1 MQEIALFLT
10 GIAGVATAAAYR
22 RFPMNR
28 QRLPVMGAKPGIHS
42 KIHSLQIEK
51 GILTKA
57 ISRLYQHDAGISK
70 IQRDRLLSKYQHQL
84 GIVLAKIEKLE
95 DASKHPDMGPIGDG
109 LITLMD
115 QKLSVLDRRLYELSS
130 KITAAGVQAP
140 EAKREVPR
148 GIISGEERR
157 KEDELSR
164 PADVTKFGA
173 QERSSRPVELTTLT
187 PISGVPPE
195 FPALQKMVTKDVP
208 VNAMPEGPKPGDKT
222 QISQSHLAEFVK
234 PDDAHSAG
242 QGPQLPSQ
250 LPTPEPVPT
259 GLMPK
264 SAKLPDEDGDDDSDD
279 LDRLMGEITKTLS
292 KLEQAEVE

>member
-10 GIAGVATAAAYR
+10 GIAGVASAAAYK

-28 QRLPVMGAKPGIHS
+28 QRLSSMGAKPGIHS

-57 ISRLYQHDAGISK
+57 ISRLYQHDTGISK

-84 GIVLAKIEKLE
+84 GIVLVKIEKLE

-115 QKLSVLDRRLYELSS
+115 QKLSVLDRRLYELTS
-130 KITAAGVQAP
+130 KIAAAGVQVP
-140 EAKREVPR
+140 EAKMERPK
-148 GIISGEERR
+148 GIIPGEQKR
-157 KEDELSR
+157 KEDELPK
-164 PADVTKFGA
+164 PADVTKFDA
-173 QERSSRPVELTTLT
+173 RQRSSRPVELTTLT
-187 PISGVPPE
+187 PISAAPPE
-195 FPALQKMVTKDVP
+195 FPALQKMGTKDWP

-222 QISQSHLAEFVK
+222 QILPSHLAEFVK
-234 PDDAHSAG
+234 PDDAQSAG

-250 LPTPEPVPT
+250 LPTPEPVSA
-259 GLMPK
+259 GLTSK